1 MPHNLT
7 TPVACIAA
15 ILPGLLLACTEAPS
29 GATLERTAQAITGG
43 VEVNS
48 SEFPA
53 VVLVRLLDVSQM
65 CTGTLIAPDVV
76 LTAGHCFD
84 DYLSN
89 NVEVRVGVTNSA
101 VSGGDTFEI
110 DHWVVHP
117 NYQLT
122 SFSIAHDVAL
132 VFLTTPVPGVTPV
145 ALARAAELAT
155 PAETGTMVGYGR
167 PNIEGTS
174 GVLRAAYDRPIAT
187 CDRVEEIIAEV
198 TGGAVAS
205 YAEASFVCWER
216 LEGIGKCRG
225 DSGGPTLVDVAG
237 ALTIIGVASQSDAT
251 CEYYSIDAEVAS
263 ELAFIDG
270 ELAAWQCDADG
281 VCNGFCED
289 FDLPADADC
298 TGQPCQGNGCPTDP
312 GVEPGDDA
320 AGCAVGGE
328 QAADGWAFGWLL
340 SFALVMVLAR
350 RRRDQ
355 RHG

>member
-1 MPHNLT
+1 MRHNLT
-7 TPVACIAA
+7 NLAVRGAI
-15 ILPGLLLACTEAPS
+15 ILPGLLLACAEAPS
-29 GATLERTAQAITGG
+29 RAPLARTAQAITGG
-43 VEVNS
+43 VEVDS

-53 VVLVRLLDVSQM
+53 VVLVRLLDDAQM
-65 CTGTLIAPDVV
+65 CTGTLIAADVV

-89 NVEVRVGVTNSA
+89 NVEVRVGVSNTA
-101 VSGGDTFEI
+101 VSGGDTFEV

-117 NYQLT
+117 NYELT
-122 SFSIAHDVAL
+122 SFAVAHDVAL
-132 VFLTTPVPGVTPV
+132 VFLTTPVPGVTPA
-145 ALARAAELAT
+145 ALAREAGLAA
-155 PAETGTMVGYGR
+155 PAGTATMVGYGR

-187 CDRVEEIIAEV
+187 CDRVEEIIADV

-216 LEGIGKCRG
+216 LDGIGKCRG

-237 ALTIIGVASQSDAT
+237 AMTIIGVASQSDAT
-251 CEYYSIDAEVAS
+251 CEHYSIDAEVAA

-281 VCNGFCED
+281 VCNSACEA

-298 TGQPCQGNGCPTDP
+298 AGAPCQGPCPADP
-312 GVEPGDDA
+312 GVAPGDDP
-320 AGCAVGGE
+320 AGCAVGGG
-328 QAADGWAFGWLL
+328 AASKGKALAWWLPL
-340 SFALVMVLAR
+340 ALAVWWTR
-350 RRRDQ
+350 RQ
-355 RHG
+355 RGQSPR